1 MGVYSSVSIMMYS
14 KLIALFGVVAAS
26 DPALEKTFSQCSLA
40 STLMGYGGVFNSN
53 TLGDWLCLTKY
64 ESSWNTAA
72 VGGPNY
78 DGSYDF
84 GIFQIND
91 YYWCSGSGS
100 ASKYNDCNISCS
112 NLINSNISDDSQCAT
127 LIYNRHGFDAWYG
140 WINHC
145 KGHNNDHYASECGY

>member
-1 MGVYSSVSIMMYS
+1 MGTSFIVDNMYKKALALLAVVS
-14 KLIALFGVVAAS
+14 AS
-26 DPALEKTFSQCSLA
+26 DPALEKVYSQCSLA
-40 STLMGYGGVFNSN
+40 DTLMGYGGVFDKN

-64 ESSWNTAA
+64 ESSWNTGAK
-72 VGGPNY
+72 GGPNY
-78 DGSYDF
+78 DGSYDY

-91 YYWCSGSGS
+91 YY
-100 ASKYNDCNISCS
+100 ISCS
-112 NLINSNISDDSQCAT
+112 NLINSNISDDSNCAT